1 MLSVN
6 LKTNINRKLDCSAFV
21 HISQAPPAPVPEC
34 KLGQIY
40 QIKTDDG
47 SHEPVM
53 AKLLYF
59 NRFNLGSAI
68 DAFTIPSHGM
78 DAVDFINW
86 YMQNNPGTDYGTNL
100 AVYFYQQ
107 QMPTND

>member
-6 LKTNINRKLDCSAFV
+6 LKTNLNKKLDCPAFV

-34 KLGQIY
+34 KLGQVY

-47 SHEPVM
+47 SHAPIE

-78 DAVDFINW
+78 DACDFINW
-86 YMQNNPGTDYGTNL
+86 YLQANPGTDYGTQL

-107 QMPTND
+107 IPQND